1 MKLVIFRGDLDKFCI
16 LLRASPFVALA
27 QRSQSLKKYYYVL
40 LYISK
45 INSLVKEKKACDLLE
60 ACKIQNLTDLGRDYA
75 DLRKKRVCT
84 KIFNITED
92 IYTSDMQYEI
102 RS

>member
-1 MKLVIFRGDLDKFCI
+1 MKLVIFRGDLEKFCI

-27 QRSQSLKKYYYVL
+27 QGSQSLKKVL
-40 LYISK
+40 LCTTIYIK
-45 INSLVKEKKACDLLE
+45 DKQFGQRKKACDLLE
-60 ACKIQNLTDLGRDYA
+60 ACKIQNLTDLGKDYA

-92 IYTSDMQYEI
+92 IYASDTQYEI
-102 RS
+102 HS

>member
-1 MKLVIFRGDLDKFCI
+1 MKLVIFRGDLEKFCI
-16 LLRASPFVALA
+16 LLRASPFVALV
-27 QRSQSLKKYYYVL
+27 QRSQSLKKVL
-40 LYISK
+40 LYTTLFISK

-92 IYTSDMQYEI
+92 IYASDTQ
-102 RS
+102 

>member
-1 MKLVIFRGDLDKFCI
+1 M
-16 LLRASPFVALA
+16 
-27 QRSQSLKKYYYVL
+27 
-40 LYISK
+40 
-45 INSLVKEKKACDLLE
+45 VKEKKACDLLE

-92 IYTSDMQYEI
+92 IYASDTQYEI